1 MYNNDE
7 AVTGSSLRSLLKV
20 LYYQAFAVVYGIAGA
35 CSGGS
40 GWLVSAGSCDVRLS
54 ASLHA

>member
-35 CSGGS
+35 CSGGP
-40 GWLVSAGSCDVRLS
+40 GRLVMQAAVMCGSTE
-54 ASLHA
+54 AAMN